1 MGRHWDWLQ
10 KRNRDSVHFQFLQ
23 SMLLLLCKILPNRTH
38 FFVSQ
43 VTERHAFLTIK
54 DADKSDGG
62 VYRLD
67 LENNLGSDS
76 GNLTFTVNGKL

>member
-1 MGRHWDWLQ
+1 MVL
-10 KRNRDSVHFQFLQ
+10 N
-23 SMLLLLCKILPNRTH
+23 P
-38 FFVSQ
+38 Q

-54 DADKSDGG
+54 DAEKSDGG

-76 GNLTFTVNGKL
+76 GNLTFTVNGK

>member
-1 MGRHWDWLQ
+1 MY
-10 KRNRDSVHFQFLQ
+10 
-23 SMLLLLCKILPNRTH
+23 
-38 FFVSQ
+38 SQ

-76 GNLTFTVNGKL
+76 GNLTFTVNGKLQAVSKPINFLAAIYHAL